1 MDQDLERSEVIE
13 LLVRL
18 GEPEDE
24 VVLQAARELHEK
36 VSGAGFDWD
45 TLLAPDKGDEFDDDL
60 DEEDEDENSA
70 SFRVPASDTDGSLA
84 LIETLLTD
92 KNISDALREELEG
105 YKEDIGEND
114 FTESDAAYLATLAAR
129 LKKEGGA

>member
-36 VSGAGFDWD
+36 VSGAGFDWHKVAVGVFQRKRD
-45 TLLAPDKGDEFDDDL
+45 WRRRGIRKTSVRNVLGLARERTPYTVTYFGC
-60 DEEDEDENSA
+60 
-70 SFRVPASDTDGSLA
+70 
-84 LIETLLTD
+84 LT
-92 KNISDALREELEG
+92 
-105 YKEDIGEND
+105 
-114 FTESDAAYLATLAAR
+114 
-129 LKKEGGA
+129 